1 MDTHDSYCG
10 THAQAMRS
18 AWLHAS
24 APDARLRFEHHRVP
38 IGNIGTA
45 NPRRRCQ
52 PLVSSAITGAC
63 CKRQINILGIHIF
76 TYTPS
81 RSSSSFAPQS
91 FDMEKHA
98 APTQSIIQND
108 VVTGTI
114 FHTKFDGSA
123 FIFPSLRIT
132 SWPTFAAAC
141 FITSAICLS
150 ERYLTYLISTKR
162 TPFQSHRPAAIAL
175 FRSAMYWVN
184 IHAYCNVIPPG
195 VRIIELIVGADRSDI
210 SSRLILATVT
220 SLSIGQ
226 FFIELQEA
234 KSSTTATESYHP
246 LRDSVDLDNE
256 PYTDPPT
263 SLFPFTPSSRA
274 GQSEVTQ
281 IRAPITETGIS
292 QSSLLTPHYRA
303 PPRKVVAFEVSAN
316 TDIGTGNGRE
326 RAREIMGRG

>member
-1 MDTHDSYCG
+1 
-10 THAQAMRS
+10 
-18 AWLHAS
+18 
-24 APDARLRFEHHRVP
+24 
-38 IGNIGTA
+38 
-45 NPRRRCQ
+45 
-52 PLVSSAITGAC
+52 
-63 CKRQINILGIHIF
+63 
-76 TYTPS
+76 
-81 RSSSSFAPQS
+81 
-91 FDMEKHA
+91 MEKHA

-175 FRSAMYWVN
+175 FRSAMYWV
-184 IHAYCNVIPPG
+184 VSFE
-195 VRIIELIVGADRSDI
+195 RLIYMLIAMSFHLG
-210 SSRLILATVT
+210 LILATVT